1 MFEKK
6 EKFPIDWLKCPICGS
21 KNFMYNKRSAT
32 YWCRKCGTE
41 FKANFFAMYTS
52 PVGDR
57 FNKNNKSNGGK
68 K

>member
-6 EKFPIDWLKCPICGS
+6 EKFPIDWLKCP
-21 KNFMYNKRSAT
+21 KRSAT